1 MSTILQDLRYALRGL
16 RKSPGFTATAV
27 ATLALAIGAN
37 SAIFSVVRGVL
48 LRPLP
53 FARADRLVTLQ
64 ERDEDGRGTN
74 TGYATFL
81 DWRQRSRSLDEAS
94 AVTDWMPKLSASSA
108 VAAER
113 IQGARVSQSFFRL
126 LGVRPAL
133 GRDFLP
139 SEDAKGANR
148 VVILSDGLWR
158 RRFGADPAIAG
169 KTIRLGD
176 NAYLVAGILSR
187 DFEPDFY
194 SDPTKPAEIFSP
206 LGYDSSMPQ
215 ACRTCR
221 HLRTIA
227 RLKAGV
233 TREQAAS
240 ELTTI
245 SAALLREHPT
255 EYSSVGVL
263 VTPFADKLT
272 ARARPLLWTL
282 FAAVGLVLLI
292 GCANVASLLLSRAGR
307 RRQEVAVRTA
317 LGASRGRIA
326 ALFLTEA
333 LVLALIGGVLGLI
346 AATWTLQ
353 GLLGLAPAGLPRIGG
368 VRLDGA
374 VLLFT
379 LAVSALTGLL
389 FGLFPALRM
398 SRAAIEPALREAS
411 RGSAGR
417 SRGPFG
423 GSLVVF
429 DVAIALVLLSGALL
443 LLKSTARLL
452 HVDPGFRSA
461 GVLTMEVDVTGARYA
476 DDPSVTR
483 YWDEVLR
490 RVARLPGVRSAGL
503 VSQLPLGGN
512 FDGYGVHAQD
522 KPSANPDADPEAD
535 RYSVSADY
543 LRTMSIPVLRGRG
556 FDATDREGSA
566 PVVLVNGALARRV
579 WPGEDPLGK
588 RVQIGGT
595 DGPWREV
602 VGVVGSVRHTAL
614 DAPESPQ
621 VYLPRA
627 QMVDNF
633 MVLVVAVRAG
643 DPAALAGS
651 VRAAVAS
658 VDPDQPITRVATME
672 RVLSG
677 SAAAHRFSAG
687 LLAAFAALASLL
699 ASVGIFGVISGFV
712 GARTREI
719 GIRVA
724 LGAGRGRIVGL
735 ISSRTL
741 RLTLAGV
748 AAGLVGSLLLA
759 RPLASQLYGVAP
771 HDPWVLAGAS
781 GLILVVALG
790 ASLAPLRRALR
801 IDPMATLRAE

>member
-1 MSTILQDLRYALRGL
+1 MTTLLQDLRYALRGL

-53 FARADRLVTLQ
+53 FVHPERLVTLQ
-64 ERDEDGRGTN
+64 ERDEDGRGSN
-74 TGYATFL
+74 TGYPTFL
-81 DWRQRSRSLDEAS
+81 DWRQRSRSLDDA
-94 AVTDWMPKLSASSA
+94 AVVGDWMPKLSASRG

-113 IQGARVSQSFFRL
+113 LQGARVSQSFFRL
-126 LGVRPAL
+126 LGVRPRL

-169 KTIRLGD
+169 KTVRLGD
-176 NAYLVAGILSR
+176 NAYLVAGVLSR
-187 DFEPDFY
+187 DFEADFY

-206 LGYDSSMPQ
+206 LGYDTSLSQ

-227 RLKAGV
+227 RLKVGV
-233 TREQAAS
+233 TREQAQS
-240 ELTTI
+240 ELTAI
-245 SAALLREHPT
+245 SAALLREYPT
-255 EYSSVGVL
+255 EYATVGVL
-263 VTPFADKLT
+263 VTPFADQLT
-272 ARARPLLWTL
+272 ARSRPLLWTL

-307 RRQEVAVRTA
+307 RRQEIAVRTA

-333 LVLALIGGVLGLI
+333 MVLALIGGALGFL

-353 GLLGLAPAGLPRIGG
+353 GLLGLAPAGLPRLGG
-368 VRLDGA
+368 IRLEGT

-379 LAVSALTGLL
+379 LGVSVLTGLL
-389 FGLFPALRM
+389 FGLLPALRM
-398 SRAAIEPALREAS
+398 SRAAVEPALRESARTTAGPGS
-411 RGSAGR
+411 RR
-417 SRGPFG
+417 FG

-429 DVAIALVLLSGALL
+429 DVAIALVLLTGALL
-443 LLKSTARLL
+443 LVKSTARLL

-461 GVLTMEVDVTGARYA
+461 GVLTMEVDVTGARYG
-476 DDPSVTR
+476 DDPAVTR

-490 RVARLPGVRSAGL
+490 RVEAIPGVRSAGL

-512 FDGYGVHAQD
+512 FDGFGIHAQD
-522 KPSANPDADPEAD
+522 KPSANPDSDPSAD

-543 LRTMSIPVLRGRG
+543 LKTMGIPVLRGRG
-556 FDATDREGSA
+556 FDRTDREGSA
-566 PVVLVNGALARRV
+566 PAVLVNGALARRV

-588 RVQIGGT
+588 RIQVGGN

-614 DAPESPQ
+614 DAPESLQ

-633 MVLVVAVRAG
+633 MVLVVRAS
-643 DPAALAGS
+643 DPAALAGP
-651 VRAAVAS
+651 VRAAVVS
-658 VDPDQPITRVATME
+658 VDPDQPVTRVATME
-672 RVLSG
+672 RVLVG
-677 SAAAHRFSAG
+677 SASARRFSAG

-719 GIRVA
+719 GIRLA

-748 AAGLVGSLLLA
+748 AAGLVSSLLLS

-771 HDPWVLAGAS
+771 HDPWVLAAAS
-781 GLILVVALG
+781 GLILAVALA

-801 IDPMATLRAE
+801 IDPMTTLRSE

>member
-1 MSTILQDLRYALRGL
+1 MMSSFLQDLRYALRGL
-16 RKSPGFTATAV
+16 RRSPGFTATAV

-37 SAIFSVVRGVL
+37 SAIFSVVRAVL

-53 FARADRLVTLQ
+53 FAHPERLVTLQ

-81 DWRQRSRSLDEAS
+81 DWRQRSRSLDDA
-94 AVTDWMPKLSASSA
+94 AVVSDWMPKLSSSSG

-113 IQGARVSQSFFRL
+113 LQGARVSQSFFRL

-148 VVILSDGLWR
+148 VVILADGLWR

-176 NAYLVAGILSR
+176 NAYLIAGVLSR

-206 LGYDSSMPQ
+206 LGYDTSMPQ

-227 RLKAGV
+227 RLRAGV

-245 SAALLREHPT
+245 SAALFREHPT

-263 VTPFADKLT
+263 VTPFADNLT

-307 RRQEVAVRTA
+307 RRQEIAVRTA

-333 LVLALIGGVLGLI
+333 LVLALIGGALGLL

-368 VRLDGA
+368 VRLEGA

-398 SRAAIEPALREAS
+398 SRGAVEPALREAS

-417 SRGPFG
+417 SRGRFG

-476 DDPSVTR
+476 EDPAVTR

-490 RVARLPGVRSAGL
+490 RVERLPGVRSAGL

-522 KPSANPDADPEAD
+522 KPSANPDADPSAD

-543 LRTMSIPVLRGRG
+543 LRTMAIPVLRGRG

-595 DGPWREV
+595 DPPWREV

-614 DAPESPQ
+614 DAPETPQ

-633 MVLVVAVRAG
+633 MVLVVRAD
-643 DPAALAGS
+643 DPAAQAGS

-672 RVLSG
+672 RVLAG
-677 SAAAHRFSAG
+677 SAAARRFSAG

-699 ASVGIFGVISGFV
+699 ASVGVFGVISGFV
-712 GARTREI
+712 GQRTREI

-748 AAGLVGSLLLA
+748 AAGLAASLLLS

-781 GLILVVALG
+781 GLIIAVALG

-801 IDPMATLRAE
+801 IDPMATLRNE

>member
-1 MSTILQDLRYALRGL
+1 MTTLLQDLRYALRGL

-53 FARADRLVTLQ
+53 FVHPERLVTLQ
-64 ERDEDGRGTN
+64 ERDEDGRGSN

-81 DWRQRSRSLDEAS
+81 DWRQRSRSLDDA
-94 AVTDWMPKLSASSA
+94 AVVGDWMPKLSASRG

-113 IQGARVSQSFFRL
+113 LQGARVSQSFFRL
-126 LGVRPAL
+126 LGVRPRL

-169 KTIRLGD
+169 KTVRLGD
-176 NAYLVAGILSR
+176 NAYLVAGVLSR
-187 DFEPDFY
+187 DFEADFY

-206 LGYDSSMPQ
+206 LGYDTSLSQ

-227 RLKAGV
+227 RLKVGV
-233 TREQAAS
+233 TREQAQS
-240 ELTTI
+240 ELTAI
-245 SAALLREHPT
+245 SAALLREYPT
-255 EYSSVGVL
+255 EYATVGVL
-263 VTPFADKLT
+263 VTPFADQLT
-272 ARARPLLWTL
+272 ARSRPLLWTL

-307 RRQEVAVRTA
+307 RRQEIAVRTA

-333 LVLALIGGVLGLI
+333 MVLALIGGALGFL

-353 GLLGLAPAGLPRIGG
+353 GLLGLAPAGLPRLGG
-368 VRLDGA
+368 IRLEGT

-379 LAVSALTGLL
+379 LGVSALTGLL
-389 FGLFPALRM
+389 FGLLPALRM
-398 SRAAIEPALREAS
+398 SRAAVEPALRESARTTAG
-411 RGSAGR
+411 RGSR
-417 SRGPFG
+417 RFG

-429 DVAIALVLLSGALL
+429 DVAIALVLLTGALL
-443 LLKSTARLL
+443 LVKSTARLL

-461 GVLTMEVDVTGARYA
+461 GVLTMEVDVTGARYG
-476 DDPSVTR
+476 DDPAVTR

-490 RVARLPGVRSAGL
+490 RVEAIPGVRSAGL

-512 FDGYGVHAQD
+512 FDGFGIHAQD
-522 KPSANPDADPEAD
+522 KPSANPDSDPSAD

-543 LRTMSIPVLRGRG
+543 LKTMGIPVLRGRG
-556 FDATDREGSA
+556 FDRTDREGSA
-566 PVVLVNGALARRV
+566 PAVLVNGALARRV

-588 RVQIGGT
+588 RIQVGGN

-614 DAPESPQ
+614 DAPESLQ

-633 MVLVVAVRAG
+633 MVLVVRAS
-643 DPAALAGS
+643 DPAALAGP

-658 VDPDQPITRVATME
+658 VDPDQPVTRVATME
-672 RVLSG
+672 RVLVG
-677 SAAAHRFSAG
+677 SASARRFSAG

-719 GIRVA
+719 GIRLA

-748 AAGLVGSLLLA
+748 AAGLVSSLLLS

-771 HDPWVLAGAS
+771 HDPWVLAAAS
-781 GLILVVALG
+781 GLILAVALA

-801 IDPMATLRAE
+801 IDPMTTLRSE

>member
-1 MSTILQDLRYALRGL
+1 MTTLLQDVRYALRGL

-53 FARADRLVTLQ
+53 FVHSERLVTLQ
-64 ERDEDGRGTN
+64 ERDEDGRGSN

-81 DWRQRSRSLDEAS
+81 DWRQRSRSLDDA
-94 AVTDWMPKLSASSA
+94 AVVGDWMPKLSASRG

-113 IQGARVSQSFFRL
+113 LQGARVSQSFFRL
-126 LGVRPAL
+126 LGVRPRL

-169 KTIRLGD
+169 KAVRLGD
-176 NAYLVAGILSR
+176 NAYLVAGVLSR
-187 DFEPDFY
+187 DFEADFY

-206 LGYDSSMPQ
+206 LGYDTSLSQ

-233 TREQAAS
+233 TREQAQS
-240 ELTTI
+240 ELTAI
-245 SAALLREHPT
+245 SAALLREYPT
-255 EYSSVGVL
+255 EYATVGVL
-263 VTPFADKLT
+263 VTPFADQLT
-272 ARARPLLWTL
+272 ARSRPLLWTL

-307 RRQEVAVRTA
+307 RRQEIAVRTA

-333 LVLALIGGVLGLI
+333 MVLALIGGALGFL

-353 GLLGLAPAGLPRIGG
+353 GLLGLAPAGLPRLGG
-368 VRLDGA
+368 IRLEGT

-379 LAVSALTGLL
+379 LGVSALTGLL
-389 FGLFPALRM
+389 FGLLPALRM
-398 SRAAIEPALREAS
+398 SRAAVEPALRESARTTAGPGS
-411 RGSAGR
+411 RR
-417 SRGPFG
+417 FG

-429 DVAIALVLLSGALL
+429 DVAIALVLLTGALL
-443 LLKSTARLL
+443 LVKSTARLL

-461 GVLTMEVDVTGARYA
+461 GVLTMEVDVTGARYG
-476 DDPSVTR
+476 DDPAVTR

-490 RVARLPGVRSAGL
+490 RVEAIPGVRSAGL

-512 FDGYGVHAQD
+512 FDGFGIHAQD
-522 KPSANPDADPEAD
+522 KPSANPDSDPSAD

-543 LRTMSIPVLRGRG
+543 LKTMGIPVLRGRG
-556 FDATDREGSA
+556 FDRTDREGSA
-566 PVVLVNGALARRV
+566 PAVLVNGALARRV

-588 RVQIGGT
+588 RIQVGGN

-614 DAPESPQ
+614 DAPESLQ

-633 MVLVVAVRAG
+633 MVLVVRAS
-643 DPAALAGS
+643 DPAALAGP
-651 VRAAVAS
+651 VRAAVVS
-658 VDPDQPITRVATME
+658 VDPDQPVTRVATME
-672 RVLSG
+672 RVLVG
-677 SAAAHRFSAG
+677 SASARRFSAG

-719 GIRVA
+719 GIRLA

-748 AAGLVGSLLLA
+748 AAGLVSSLLLS

-771 HDPWVLAGAS
+771 HDPWVLAAAS
-781 GLILVVALG
+781 GLILAVALA

-801 IDPMATLRAE
+801 IDPMTTLRSE

>member
-1 MSTILQDLRYALRGL
+1 MPTLFQDLRYALRGL

-37 SAIFSVVRGVL
+37 SAIFSVVRSVL

-53 FARADRLVTLQ
+53 FARPERLMTLR
-64 ERDEDGRGTN
+64 ERGNGGGGSN
-74 TGYATFL
+74 TGYATFV
-81 DWRQRSRSLDEAS
+81 DWRQRSRSFDEI
-94 AVTDWMPKLSASSA
+94 AVAGDWMPKLAASPG

-113 IQGARVSQSFFRL
+113 IQGARVSQAFFRL

-148 VVILSDGLWR
+148 VVILADGLWR

-169 KTIRLGD
+169 KTVRLGD
-176 NAYLVAGILSR
+176 NAYLVAGVLAR
-187 DFEPDFY
+187 DFEADFY

-206 LGYDSSMPQ
+206 LGYDASLPQ

-240 ELTTI
+240 ELTAI

-255 EYSSVGVL
+255 EYPTVGVL
-263 VTPFADKLT
+263 VTPFADQLT
-272 ARARPLLWTL
+272 ARVRPLLWTL

-307 RRQEVAVRTA
+307 RRQEIAVRTA

-333 LVLALIGGVLGLI
+333 LVLALIGGALGFL

-353 GLLGLAPAGLPRIGG
+353 GLLGLAPAGLPRLGG
-368 VRLDGA
+368 VRLEGT

-389 FGLFPALRM
+389 FGLLPALRM
-398 SRAAIEPALREAS
+398 SRGAVERALRESSRTTAG
-411 RGSAGR
+411 RGSR
-417 SRGPFG
+417 RFG

-429 DVAIALVLLSGALL
+429 DVAIALVLLAGALL

-461 GVLTMEVDVTGARYA
+461 GVLTMEVDVTGARYP
-476 DDPSVTR
+476 DDPAVTR

-490 RVARLPGVRSAGL
+490 RVEALPGVRSAGL
-503 VSQLPLGGN
+503 VSQLPLGGDY
-512 FDGYGVHAQD
+512 DGYGVHAQD
-522 KPSANPDADPEAD
+522 KPSANPDSDPEAD

-543 LRTMSIPVLRGRG
+543 LRTMGIPVLRGRG
-556 FDATDREGSA
+556 LAGSDRQGSP

-614 DAPESPQ
+614 DAPETSQ

-633 MVLVVAVRAG
+633 MVLVVRAD
-643 DPAALAGS
+643 DPAALAGA

-658 VDPDQPITRVATME
+658 VDPDQPVTRVATME

-677 SAAAHRFSAG
+677 SAATRRFSAG

-719 GIRVA
+719 GIRLA

-741 RLTLAGV
+741 RLTLSGV
-748 AAGLVGSLLLA
+748 AVGLVGSLLLS

-771 HDPWVLAGAS
+771 HDPWVLAAAS
-781 GLILVVALG
+781 ALIVAVALA

-801 IDPMATLRAE
+801 IDPMTTLRSE